1 MQSWR
6 DKQLTAANLDLSIS
20 VLEQEAVCIKYL
32 LDNDCKKLLFIG
44 HPLYSDAYEQIIN
57 EMFAVTD
64 IDYDS
69 LYITGKIFEYDTLSS
84 IKKYIKS
91 KLHRNIKNVVVC
103 INRFALIKDDE
114 SSVVDDL
121 AETIELNIKTVDN
134 RFKRL
139 YDPLEVSGKYLVFA
153 HAQDI
158 YGFTDNKNN

>member
-6 DKQLTAANLDLSIS
+6 DKQLAAANLDLSIT

-69 LYITGKIFEYDTLSS
+69 LYITGNIFRYDSLSS

-91 KLHRNIKNVVVC
+91 KLHSNIKNVVVG

-114 SSVVDDL
+114 SLVVDDL
-121 AETIELNIKTVDN
+121 AETIELNIKMVDN

-158 YGFTDNKNN
+158 FGFTDN